1 MVQLIRGAVAE
12 DCRICD
18 QVCSDNCKLSMYV
31 KLPLHEVII
40 IGDSVK
46 VLSVDV
52 PSDIP
57 IVSTHFRML
66 VHVTCLV
73 QG

>member
-1 MVQLIRGAVAE
+1 VAE

-18 QVCSDNCKLSMYV
+18 QVCSDVCKLSMYV

-40 IGDSVK
+40 IVK
-46 VLSVDV
+46 VLSIDV

-57 IVSTHFRML
+57 SEHTL
-66 VHVTCLV
+66 
-73 QG
+73 

>member
-1 MVQLIRGAVAE
+1 MAE

-18 QVCSDNCKLSMYV
+18 QVCSDICKLSMYV

-52 PSDIP
+52 PSEIP
-57 IVSTHFRML
+57 SEHTL
-66 VHVTCLV
+66 
-73 QG
+73 